1 MPWSAEKTK
10 QRNLE
15 AASAAR
21 SIGNFVKDNAL
32 EHEPLEDKALAVF
45 VGAEELRRIS
55 TEQLLG
61 SRFWG
66 GTIVG
71 AEVSR
76 CELAEARRYFEDRL
90 LQQSLPLRVFQFRIV
105 HGCSGPAGATDGLS
119 GTK

>member
-1 MPWSAEKTK
+1 MNFTTGELCKLGIRLKLQGGVRICTPWSAENTK

-32 EHEPLEDKALAVF
+32 EQEPLEDKALAVF

-66 GTIVG
+66 GTM
-71 AEVSR
+71 S
-76 CELAEARRYFEDRL
+76 ARR
-90 LQQSLPLRVFQFRIV
+90 FRGV
-105 HGCSGPAGATDGLS
+105 N
-119 GTK
+119 